1 MSRRGRDFAGRTPVP
16 GGSVRPVTVLAI
28 LEALKR
34 RLDALQPSLAA
45 DLTALA
51 GGGFRA
57 LTGARGGRERL
68 WEVWDELTNV
78 KERVPRPVYLRDAR
92 EMPVHD
98 EPVWGPEKEGTS
110 RSHNHAGVGRWHVRS
125 GKRPTA

>member
-1 MSRRGRDFAGRTPVP
+1 MSRRGRDFPGRTPGP
-16 GGSVRPVTVLAI
+16 GGSVRPAAVPAV

-45 DLTALA
+45 NLTALA
-51 GGGFRA
+51 GGGFHA

-78 KERVPRPVYLRDAR
+78 KERVPRPV
-92 EMPVHD
+92 
-98 EPVWGPEKEGTS
+98 
-110 RSHNHAGVGRWHVRS
+110 
-125 GKRPTA
+125 